1 MDLIGYEFLRQ
12 ALSLTAFPPQRPAL
26 IKPVTR
32 IEPTEGFLGIPRHV
46 APDTK
51 DPVEHV
57 LFALKHEGV
66 ELQILAEALPKIDP
80 ASLLAALRRSPTGAY
95 NIEQVASDT
104 AVMSDSAPEINSGP

>member
-12 ALSLTAFPPQRPAL
+12 ALGLTAFPPQRPAL

-46 APDTK
+46 APETK

-57 LFALKHEGV
+57 WRTFQKSWRPQSSYSTRIA
-66 ELQILAEALPKIDP
+66 
-80 ASLLAALRRSPTGAY
+80 T
-95 NIEQVASDT
+95 
-104 AVMSDSAPEINSGP
+104 